1 MLCTRCQ
8 TSEAVAPTCFDS
20 YCESCSLDVALG
32 LLSACRLS
40 DTAIK
45 TLIASGRDMPVT
57 TLPHYSATDIAKE
70 IGVSPQKVGRVANAN
85 QLKRQEFGEW
95 RLDQAANSKKQIET
109 FWYNDQGRKRLL
121 QLFEVTTK

>member
-1 MLCTRCQ
+1 MLCTRCRI
-8 TSEAVAPTCFDS
+8 SEAITHTRFES

-40 DTAIK
+40 DAAIK
-45 TLIASGRDMPVT
+45 ALVASGWDMPVT
-57 TLPHYSATDIAKE
+57 THPHYSATDIARE
-70 IGVSPQKVGRVANAN
+70 LGVSAQKVGRVANAHKI
-85 QLKRQEFGEW
+85 KRPVYGEW
-95 RLDQAANSKKQIET
+95 RLDQAAHSKKQIET